1 MYFCV
6 IYLLY
11 IQTTT
16 QPRLVASR
24 PSLVHELSPM
34 TCFVSSVSHPLTLT
48 QPGVSRFTF
57 LHVLLDE
64 QLSDSGWAER
74 SSLFYYNSLVHP
86 AHLELLS

>member
-24 PSLVHELSPM
+24 PSLVHELSPL

-48 QPGVSRFTF
+48 QPGVSGFTF
-57 LHVLLDE
+57 LHVLLGE
-64 QLSDSGWAER
+64 QLSDSGWAGKHTLMPHENYCH
-74 SSLFYYNSLVHP
+74 SCHSLH
-86 AHLELLS
+86 